1 MRWAPARSGVRH
13 LSPALSAP
21 RGRRGSQAPAGHTG
35 STSSL
40 LGALQYVFA
49 GVTGAA
55 LGLAHD
61 GTLAPFGVGL
71 LLCVTGALIAFVVAA
86 RLTIDMAPA
95 SL

>member
-1 MRWAPARSGVRH
+1 MRWAPARSGVPH

-21 RGRRGSQAPAGHTG
+21 EGGEGVKLPLATPDLFLAAGR
-35 STSSL
+35 
-40 LGALQYVFA
+40 YVFA

-61 GTLAPFGVGL
+61 GTLAPFVVGL
-71 LLCVTGALIAFVVAA
+71 LLCATGALIAFVVAT
-86 RLTIDMAPA
+86 RVTIDMAPA